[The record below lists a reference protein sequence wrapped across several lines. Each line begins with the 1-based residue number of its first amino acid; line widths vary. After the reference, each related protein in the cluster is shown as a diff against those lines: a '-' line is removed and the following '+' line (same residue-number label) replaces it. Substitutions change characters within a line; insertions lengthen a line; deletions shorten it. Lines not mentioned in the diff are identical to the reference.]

1 MGQKVAEKL
10 SLSVGDVL
18 EIQNTDLR
26 TLTATVSGI
35 FDNYVD
41 NFIMLSAETY
51 RSAFGDWQANTALL
65 NVSGDTEETAEA
77 LTSLEAVS
85 GVSRLSV
92 TRENIDVALS
102 CLNYIIWLIVFF
114 SGALAFIV
122 IYNLTNINL
131 AERSREIAT
140 CCGKIWCYPCWQASL
155 ACRSAFCSIGLLCKW
170 LLLIY

>member
-1 MGQKVAEKL
+1 M
-10 SLSVGDVL
+10 

-102 CLNYIIWLIVFF
+102 CLNYSIWLF
-114 SGALAFIV
+114 
-122 IYNLTNINL
+122 
-131 AERSREIAT
+131 RR
-140 CCGKIWCYPCWQASL
+140 
-155 ACRSAFCSIGLLCKW
+155 IGFYCHL
-170 LLLIY
+170 

>member
-85 GVSRLSV
+85 GVSP
-92 TRENIDVALS
+92 
-102 CLNYIIWLIVFF
+102 
-114 SGALAFIV
+114 AFR
-122 IYNLTNINL
+122 NPG
-131 AERSREIAT
+131 EH
-140 CCGKIWCYPCWQASL
+140 
-155 ACRSAFCSIGLLCKW
+155 
-170 LLLIY
+170 